1 MSPQFMRWLAF
12 NVVFGWIIRYIF
24 ADTFLLKPN
33 AKPSI
38 LIWSRVPHVQ
48 TKKAAE
54 AAFLY
59 EIQELTSD
67 LDFRTEITEFLT
79 EFINTAR
86 CINDLVL
93 TGVER
98 MRCGRNFNFH

>member
-1 MSPQFMRWLAF
+1 MT
-12 NVVFGWIIRYIF
+12 NVLMV
-24 ADTFLLKPN
+24 N
-33 AKPSI
+33 ASLVK
-38 LIWSRVPHVQ
+38 RGN
-48 TKKAAE
+48 KKAAE

-67 LDFRTEITEFLT
+67 LDFRTEIAEFLT
-79 EFINTAR
+79 EFIHTSC

-98 MRCGRNFNFH
+98 MRCGRNFDFH